1 MREKIYEKLEQGL
14 KAKKSVVIKIGGR
27 RLAVNPDRTRDRWTI
42 CWHDGIKRHR
52 KFISDEAEVR
62 RVVERIVAAFEQG
75 EKVVDN
81 LSAERL
87 SDYIDIDTTLRG
99 VNLHELVAHYKAHV
113 NQQSTPLSEVCEKYR
128 ESISGKSERHQNTV
142 RLHLKKLCAAF
153 KGSISAIK
161 ATDIDEYL
169 KGFPGAKTKKNHR
182 VTICSVFAFA
192 QRKGILPFGF
202 TEAQKSE
209 RPTTLV
215 VEPCVVSSVD
225 MTKLLSECSNKR
237 LASYIAI
244 AAFAGVRSAEIQR
257 LKWSDIRDEVDDE
270 GFGAIVLGPR
280 ITKTNRRRIAEVPP
294 NLKAWVDKLRGEP
307 DDFVTYPEER
317 FYVLYDNLQKLC
329 KKLAVTKQQNA
340 FRHTFVSCHLELH
353 RDGPRTAKS
362 AGHSLSMLETNYLKL
377 VSRSEAEAWFNIFP
391 AESRKYDP
399 VVIRPI
405 RSRRLTK
412 DLVEERNSSFQVNNN
427 NNDNP
432 QKRRMQNHP

>member
-1 MREKIYEKLEQGL
+1 MREKTYEKLEQGL
-14 KAKKSVVIKIGGR
+14 KAKTSVVIRIGGR
-27 RLAVNPDRTRDRWTI
+27 RLAIHPEKGRARWTI
-42 CWHDGIKRHR
+42 CWHDGIKRQ
-52 KFISDEAEVR
+52 KKNVSDEAEVR
-62 RVVERIVAAFEQG
+62 GLVKRIVAAFEQG

-99 VNLHELVAHYKAHV
+99 VNLHELVAHYKSHV
-113 NQQSTPLSEVCEKYR
+113 NQQSTPLLEVCERYR
-128 ESISGKSERHQNTV
+128 DSISDKSERHQNTV

-153 KGSISAIK
+153 KGSIAGIK
-161 ATDIDEYL
+161 ATNIDEYL
-169 KGFPGAKTKKNHR
+169 KSFPGAKTKKNHR

-192 QRKGILPFGF
+192 QRKGILPVGF

-209 RPTTLV
+209 RPTTLI

-257 LKWSDIRDEVDDE
+257 LKWGDIRDEVDDA

-280 ITKTNRRRIAEVPP
+280 ITKTNRRRIAEVSP
-294 NLKAWVDKLRGEP
+294 NLKAWVDALRGEP
-307 DDFVTYPEER
+307 DDFVTYPESQ
-317 FYVLYDNLQKLC
+317 FYTLYDNLDRLC
-329 KKLAVTKQQNA
+329 KKLEIEKQQNA

-391 AESRKYDP
+391 PEGKTYDP
-399 VVIRPI
+399 VVLKPRKPK
-405 RSRRLTK
+405 RRNK
-412 DLVEERNSSFQVNNN
+412 DVVAERNALFQQQQ
-427 NNDNP
+427 
-432 QKRRMQNHP
+432 QKKRK